1 MLSFLLFIILGALA
15 GWVASMIAGT
25 NAEQGA
31 LGNIIVG
38 VLGAILGGW
47 IAQAMFGQGLT
58 GFDLRSFLIALVGS
72 TILLFI
78 YKAVRGNRV
87 SHSAHR

>member
-1 MLSFLLFIILGALA
+1 MGIILFIIMGAIA

-25 NAEQGA
+25 NAEQGV
-31 LGNIIVG
+31 LGNIVVG

-47 IAQAMFGQGLT
+47 AANAIFGQGLS
-58 GFDLRSFLIALVGS
+58 GFDIRSFLIALVGS
-72 TILLFI
+72 TVLLFV
-78 YKAVRGNRV
+78 YKAVRGNRI